1 MATNTFNINAKSFVP
16 NFPQKPSCNPEETPI
31 KTPPVTFNVKA
42 TVFVP
47 GPAPK
52 EGAFPLT
59 EGIEGVTKPIAP
71 GYKNPF
77 A

>member
-1 MATNTFNINAKSFVP
+1 MATNTFNVNAKSFVP
-16 NFPQKPSCNPEETPI
+16 ICPKKPLCNPEEPPLSS
-31 KTPPVTFNVKA
+31 PPVTFNVKA
-42 TVFVP
+42 SVFVP
-47 GPAPK
+47 GPPPK
-52 EGAFPLT
+52 EAAFPPP